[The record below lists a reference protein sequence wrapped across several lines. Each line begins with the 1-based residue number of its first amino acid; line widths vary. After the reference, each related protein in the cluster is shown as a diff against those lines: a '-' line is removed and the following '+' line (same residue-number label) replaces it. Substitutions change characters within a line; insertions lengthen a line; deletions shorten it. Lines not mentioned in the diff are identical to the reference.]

1 MAKYILLMNWTE
13 QGFKAIQGSGDRFE
27 AAKELAQKCGCTL
40 EATYMTFGQYDQVTI
55 MEAPNDEA
63 IALFDL
69 RIAALGNV
77 RLVTMR
83 AFDVEEYRRITSS
96 V

>member
-13 QGFKAIQGSGDRFE
+13 QGFKAIKESGNRYE
-27 AAKELAQKCGCTL
+27 AAQELARQCGCTMGD
-40 EATYMTFGQYDQVTI
+40 TYMTLGQYDQVTI
-55 MEAPNDEA
+55 MDAPTDEA